1 MHLGRRRQSLLRDRR
16 SDRSS
21 DRRSP
26 PVRTAGRGIRRDSAM
41 PLLLWRGAGRCGSR
55 GVALPVALVA
65 ALALLITLAALAS
78 RTSSGFFSSVFQ
90 GVNREARDVAESAIN
105 DFANT
110 LNREENRGLWVAGN
124 DQKSAWSSNDDLK
137 NPCTQWTP
145 VESSDLVG
153 AYAETVANPSAT
165 TASNF
170 AESTSWIALP
180 GGDASQEYRVEDI
193 TYRYENRTGA
203 SSVRQNYNF
212 ADNNVNIPGITVRNS
227 ALQGGTRTLARVT
240 IQGRVTRNGQ
250 TSVAR
255 VTREFEVVP
264 KCCKRSFGSNT
275 FGGLGGIDAG
285 STDTWGADTGDCPVY
300 KDDGLGR
307 GIIGSL
313 DGGAPNGSNNTLDIR
328 DENNELVTQ
337 AICWAGND
345 SSEPSDLDG
354 TPNQAC
360 VDGDQSLGKASKT
373 KPGVSFRPLEFSLQL
388 PDPFFRLPSLGASGV
403 VRRVTGVSYPQFQTA
418 LTESFAS
425 GDFVGVFNYDLSC
438 GYAVAEV
445 LNRNAFRF
453 DTGFADPGCFSAPLF
468 AVKDFLDYQAG
479 DAQSDSNFSTYGNIL
494 FDQNTQNWIINRW
507 NGSRSAVGAVLN
519 GVDAEGLPW
528 GRSNYINYDPLSRVC
543 KNSQV
548 LSQGCLAPVHPQEG
562 LNNNL
567 NWDLVVS
574 GDAIIYLALKSGLN
588 EQMPRMFIK
597 EAGGVSKALNNC
609 TVSRAPGDPYYVAD
623 CYFRS
628 IATGNTTLKI
638 DTTYA
643 MINFYFDPDY
653 DGFYMGGQTGN
664 TQFLRVQCDWE
675 PSSVV
680 DDGCDEVLDWDDFQL
695 KCDAASGSDGRCDD
709 ANITNPNFDRSQLFN
724 VFTLGDGKF
733 NIKGTSS
740 TVGMNIY
747 APFADVTLIGGGNA
761 DPNFMGRIWTNNIYL
776 NGNVKVR
783 VPRSMPS
790 FCGGLSCP
798 PPGKVY
804 LYDMVG
810 RSYSHASGFGF
821 SQ

>member
-1 MHLGRRRQSLLRDRR
+1 
-16 SDRSS
+16 
-21 DRRSP
+21 
-26 PVRTAGRGIRRDSAM
+26 M

-78 RTSSGFFSSVFQ
+78 RTSSGLFSSVFQ

-145 VESSDLVG
+145 VASSDLVG

-165 TASNF
+165 TASSF

-388 PDPFFRLPSLGASGV
+388 PDPFFNMADTVERVTDSSPPGLETLDNHGFPVNGFVGAFNYSLTCGSTRIGVTSASGNDFV
-403 VRRVTGVSYPQFQTA
+403 LQSGYPSPLFGYPSGCSPSFAPQFA
-418 LTESFAS
+418 LKNFW
-425 GDFVGVFNYDLSC
+425 N
-438 GYAVAEV
+438 
-445 LNRNAFRF
+445 N
-453 DTGFADPGCFSAPLF
+453 
-468 AVKDFLDYQAG
+468 QAG
-479 DAQSDSNFSTYGNIL
+479 LSGSLAAFSTYGNVWY
-494 FDQNTQNWIINRW
+494 DTTAAAWKMNRW
-507 NGSRSAVGAVLN
+507 DRVVDVVGTAVNLN
-519 GVDAEGLPW
+519 GVTDGLPW
-528 GRSNYINYDPLSRVC
+528 GRSNYIRDTSGSGASATAVC
-543 KNSQV
+543 QDSAGAS
-548 LSQGCLAPVHPQEG
+548 LLQGCFGPIHPHENIPLDDDFELDVG
-562 LNNNL
+562 NNA
-567 NWDLVVS
+567 V
-574 GDAIIYLALKSGLN
+574 IYLDLRSGATT
-588 EQMPRMFIK
+588 MPRMYYK
-597 EAGGVSKALNNC
+597 EGSSSASPLNNC

-623 CYFRS
+623 CFFKRINS
-628 IATGNTTLKI
+628 GNDEIRI

-643 MINFYFDPDY
+643 MINFYFDEDY
-653 DGFYMGGQTGN
+653 DGVYMGGQTGN
-664 TQFLRVQCDWE
+664 TQFKRVHCTWMPTTSA
-675 PSSVV
+675 PSN
-680 DDGCDEVLDWDDFQL
+680 CTTVLTWANFQL
-695 KCDAASGSDGRCDD
+695 KCDAASGSDGRCDN

-724 VFTLGDGKF
+724 AYTLGDGEFK
-733 NIKGTSS
+733 IQGTSS